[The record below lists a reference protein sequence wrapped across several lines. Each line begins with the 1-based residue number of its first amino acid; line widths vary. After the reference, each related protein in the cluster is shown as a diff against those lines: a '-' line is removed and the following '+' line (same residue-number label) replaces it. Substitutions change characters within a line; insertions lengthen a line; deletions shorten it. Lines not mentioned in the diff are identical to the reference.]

1 MSNLVV
7 PRPTTKDG
15 NGWVMTTT
23 PLASSS
29 QSRFPDLYDVPA
41 GSKKLV
47 LDTRNTLA
55 TLVQYF
61 AVEYG

>member
-1 MSNLVV
+1 MNRQVV
-7 PRPTTKDG
+7 ITHD
-15 NGWVMTTT
+15 
-23 PLASSS
+23 
-29 QSRFPDLYDVPA
+29 DVPA